1 MAQRSAE
8 RRLCTVGYFGEKDS
22 KFYCK
27 IEMTFNDI
35 IGQASTKQLLRGII
49 EGGRMPHALLLLAP
63 QGSGGL
69 PLALAYAQY
78 VLCDNRSNGESC
90 GRCANCIK
98 SEKMIHPDIHY
109 SYPTIGP
116 KTVATHVLKEWRAAI
131 AENPYLNV
139 NQWLEKLDA
148 ENKQGNIPVAECTEI
163 VKKLSLKTYEADYKI
178 LIMWL
183 PEYLGKEGN
192 RLLKMIEEPPDQT
205 LFILVAENQDLIL
218 NTILSRCQL
227 VKAAPL
233 SYEDLKN
240 GLILRGVTSGEAE
253 AIAPLADGDFNAA
266 VTLARQSENDNAHRF
281 LEWMRKCY
289 ADLVNWTEDFSKT
302 GREKQKLFL
311 RYGLHFLRELLI
323 LTTTG
328 NENLRLRGTELATA
342 LKMKAIITFEKIEP
356 MAQLFDECSY
366 HIERNANPKVLFLD
380 ASIRMHK
387 ILRNG

>member
-1 MAQRSAE
+1 M
-8 RRLCTVGYFGEKDS
+8 K
-22 KFYCK
+22 
-27 IEMTFNDI
+27 FNDI
-35 IGQASTKQLLRGII
+35 IGQDSTKQLLKGII

-78 VLCDNRSNGESC
+78 VLCENRTDGEPC
-90 GRCANCIK
+90 GRCANCVK
-98 SEKMIHPDIHY
+98 AEKMIHPDIHY

-116 KTVATHVLKEWRAAI
+116 KTIATHVLKEWRAAI
-131 AENPYLNV
+131 AENPYMNA
-139 NQWLEKLDA
+139 NQWLEKMDA
-148 ENKQGNIPVAECTEI
+148 DNKQGNIPVAECTEI
-163 VKKLSLKTYEADYKI
+163 VKKLSLKTYEAEYKI

-233 SYEDLKN
+233 SFDDLKN
-240 GLILRGVTSGEAE
+240 GLVLRGITSGEAE

-266 VTLARQSENDNAHRF
+266 LTLARQAENDNAQAF

-289 ADLVNWTEDFSKT
+289 AGNGVDLVTWTDKFAT
-302 GREKQKLFL
+302 AGREKQKLFL
-311 RYGLHFLRELLI
+311 RYGLHFLRELMI

-328 NENLRLRGTELATA
+328 SENLRLRGTELATA
-342 LKMKAIITFEKIEP
+342 LKMKSIVSFEKIEP
-356 MAQLFDECSY
+356 MAHLFDECSY

-380 ASIRMHK
+380 ASIRMNK
-387 ILRNG
+387 ILRGV

>member
-1 MAQRSAE
+1 
-8 RRLCTVGYFGEKDS
+8 
-22 KFYCK
+22 
-27 IEMTFNDI
+27 MTFNDI
-35 IGQASTKQLLRGII
+35 IGQGPTKQLLRGII

-98 SEKMIHPDIHY
+98 AEKMIHPDIHY

-192 RLLKMIEEPPDQT
+192 RLLKMIEEPPEQT

-227 VKAAPL
+227 VTAAPL
-233 SYEDLKN
+233 TYEDLKN

-289 ADLVNWTEDFSKT
+289 GGNGLDLVNWTEDFSKT

-328 NENLRLRGTELATA
+328 NENLRLRGAELATA
-342 LKMKAIITFEKIEP
+342 LKMKAIMSFEKIEP
-356 MAQLFDECSY
+356 MAQLFDECSF

-380 ASIRMHK
+380 ASIRMNK

>member
-1 MAQRSAE
+1 
-8 RRLCTVGYFGEKDS
+8 
-22 KFYCK
+22 
-27 IEMTFNDI
+27 
-35 IGQASTKQLLRGII
+35 
-49 EGGRMPHALLLLAP
+49 
-63 QGSGGL
+63 
-69 PLALAYAQY
+69 
-78 VLCDNRSNGESC
+78 
-90 GRCANCIK
+90 
-98 SEKMIHPDIHY
+98 
-109 SYPTIGP
+109 
-116 KTVATHVLKEWRAAI
+116 
-131 AENPYLNV
+131 
-139 NQWLEKLDA
+139 
-148 ENKQGNIPVAECTEI
+148 
-163 VKKLSLKTYEADYKI
+163 
-178 LIMWL
+178 
-183 PEYLGKEGN
+183 
-192 RLLKMIEEPPDQT
+192 MIEEPPDQT

-233 SYEDLKN
+233 TYDDLKN

-281 LEWMRKCY
+281 LAWMRKCY
-289 ADLVNWTEDFSKT
+289 GGNGLDLVNWTEDFSKT

-311 RYGLHFLRELLI
+311 RYGLHFLRELMI